1 MHNCSIREYTVTKIV
16 FHRLVEVNNV
26 KESMI
31 QCVIEFFDIWGRVDT
46 ILLFIHYLLPFILY
60 VYSFVMTMQLAA
72 QSRSS
77 TQHQSFLSSFW
88 IQIKK
93 CKKQL
98 ICPILMIV
106 SSLPQLIIAFAVDCD
121 QWYTMWLRHLI

>member
-1 MHNCSIREYTVTKIV
+1 MVVVSVSTVTEIL

-31 QCVIEFFDIWGRVDT
+31 QCVIEFFDIWGSVDT
-46 ILLFIHYLLPFILY
+46 VLLFIHYLVLFILY

-77 TQHQSFLSSFW
+77 IQHQSFLSSF
-88 IQIKK
+88 
-93 CKKQL
+93 
-98 ICPILMIV
+98 
-106 SSLPQLIIAFAVDCD
+106 
-121 QWYTMWLRHLI
+121 

>member
-1 MHNCSIREYTVTKIV
+1 MTIKVKTTTDFCLGIILYGMHACTVVSVSIVPGIV

-31 QCVIEFFDIWGRVDT
+31 QCVIEFSGIWSSVDT
-46 ILLFIHYLLPFILY
+46 ILLFIHYLVPFILY

-77 TQHQSFLSSFW
+77 IQHQSFLSSFW
-88 IQIKK
+88 I
-93 CKKQL
+93 
-98 ICPILMIV
+98 
-106 SSLPQLIIAFAVDCD
+106 
-121 QWYTMWLRHLI
+121 